1 MPSVNLASNIP
12 SSDWSAT
19 LLTVAGLLFA
29 VVIAVKV
36 VPVVLRVVVPAVVDT
51 VVPAVVRILH

>member
-1 MPSVNLASNIP
+1 MTPASNIP
-12 SSDWSAT
+12 NSDWSTT
-19 LLTVAGLLFA
+19 LFAIAGLLFA
-29 VVIAVKV
+29 VAVGVRV

>member
-1 MPSVNLASNIP
+1 MTSVNPASNIP
-12 SSDWSAT
+12 SSDWSSA
-19 LLTVAGLLFA
+19 LFGIAGLLFA
-29 VVIAVKV
+29 VVVAVKV

>member
-1 MPSVNLASNIP
+1 MNTASNIP
-12 SSDWSAT
+12 RSDWSTT
-19 LLTVAGLLFA
+19 LFAVAGLFFA
-29 VVIAVKV
+29 LAVGVKV

>member
-1 MPSVNLASNIP
+1 MNPASNIS
-12 SSDWSAT
+12 SSDWSTT
-19 LLTVAGLLFA
+19 LFAIAGVLFA
-29 VVIAVKV
+29 VVVAVKV